1 MSRVINTDGV
11 GKQRNQMSKAVLIAI
26 RELAVKKQIDD
37 EARDMAAFLSLAL
50 TQIHGTVDQSVRA
63 WEKRDYWVKADQFR
77 MQWAWAQSSA
87 EKVKEAVLINDWGEL
102 AVLMPEIA
110 AKLNTIKLPKSNTV
124 GAPWRGALAE
134 LKKRVM
140 LPPIASSAPQS
151 AQSVSGQSR
160 KPSPENN

>member
-26 RELAVKKQIDD
+26 RELAVKKQTDD

-50 TQIHGTVDQSVRA
+50 TQIHGTVDQSVTA

-110 AKLNTIKLPKSNTV
+110 AKLGAIKLPKSNTV
-124 GAPWRGALAE
+124 GKPWSGALAE
-134 LKKRVM
+134 LKKRANGKQVD
-140 LPPIASSAPQS
+140 
-151 AQSVSGQSR
+151 R
-160 KPSPENN
+160 

>member
-26 RELAVKKQIDD
+26 RELAAKKQIDD

-50 TQIHGTVDQSVRA
+50 TQIHGTVDQSVIA

-110 AKLNTIKLPKSNTV
+110 AKLGAIKLPKSNTV
-124 GAPWRGALAE
+124 GKPWNGALMELRKRNANGTDAE
-134 LKKRVM
+134 TR
-140 LPPIASSAPQS
+140 
-151 AQSVSGQSR
+151 
-160 KPSPENN
+160 

>member
-1 MSRVINTDGV
+1 
-11 GKQRNQMSKAVLIAI
+11 I

-50 TQIHGTVDQSVRA
+50 TQIHGTVDQSVTA

-110 AKLNTIKLPKSNTV
+110 AKLGAIKLPKSNTV
-124 GAPWRGALAE
+124 GKPWSGALAE
-134 LKKRVM
+134 LKKRANGKQVD
-140 LPPIASSAPQS
+140 
-151 AQSVSGQSR
+151 R
-160 KPSPENN
+160 

>member
-26 RELAVKKQIDD
+26 RELATKKQIDD

-50 TQIHGTVDQSVRA
+50 TQIHGTVDQSVTA

-110 AKLNTIKLPKSNTV
+110 AKLGTIKLPKSNTV
-124 GAPWRGALAE
+124 GKPWSGALVE
-134 LKKRVM
+134 LKKRNV
-140 LPPIASSAPQS
+140 
-151 AQSVSGQSR
+151 
-160 KPSPENN
+160 

>member
-26 RELAVKKQIDD
+26 RELATKKEIDD

-50 TQIHGTVDQSVRA
+50 TQIHGTVDQSVIA

-110 AKLNTIKLPKSNTV
+110 AKLGAIKLPKSNTV
-124 GAPWRGALAE
+124 GKPWSGALAE
-134 LKKRVM
+134 LKKQASNGNRVH
-140 LPPIASSAPQS
+140 
-151 AQSVSGQSR
+151 R
-160 KPSPENN
+160 

>member
-50 TQIHGTVDQSVRA
+50 TQIHNTVDQSVTA

-110 AKLNTIKLPKSNTV
+110 AKLGAIKLPKSNTV
-124 GAPWRGALAE
+124 GKPWSGALAE
-134 LKKRVM
+134 LKKRANGKQVD
-140 LPPIASSAPQS
+140 
-151 AQSVSGQSR
+151 R
-160 KPSPENN
+160 

>member
-26 RELAVKKQIDD
+26 RELATKKEIDD

-50 TQIHGTVDQSVRA
+50 TQIHGTVDQSVIA

-110 AKLNTIKLPKSNTV
+110 AKLGAIKLPKSNTV
-124 GAPWRGALAE
+124 GKPWSGALGE
-134 LKKRVM
+134 LKRRVN
-140 LPPIASSAPQS
+140 
-151 AQSVSGQSR
+151 GQGR
-160 KPSPENN
+160 

>member
-26 RELAVKKQIDD
+26 RELATKKQIDD

-50 TQIHGTVDQSVRA
+50 TQIHSTVDQSVKA

-110 AKLNTIKLPKSNTV
+110 AKLGAIKLPKSNTV
-124 GAPWRGALAE
+124 GKPWRGALVE
-134 LKKRVM
+134 LKKR
-140 LPPIASSAPQS
+140 ASNGRQAD
-151 AQSVSGQSR
+151 
-160 KPSPENN
+160 K